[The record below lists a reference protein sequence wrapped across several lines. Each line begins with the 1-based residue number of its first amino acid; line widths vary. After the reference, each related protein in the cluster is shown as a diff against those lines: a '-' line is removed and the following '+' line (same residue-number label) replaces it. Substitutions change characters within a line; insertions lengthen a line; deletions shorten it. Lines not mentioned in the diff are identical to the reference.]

1 MGSMGTLKQKPITLY
16 YEDCEMKSYLIGM
29 GFAPLLTFAH
39 FMFPQVGFMFFIAIM
54 IGVYASF
61 MFNHKEPEYEWPE
74 LSFTQDDKIIT
85 LTMTKKDGETKRNYL
100 SLNRLSLP
108 VREKEVVKVQ
118 SSIWHVLGIMPTND
132 SSVVEKAFRKMSMV
146 YHPDVGGDSK
156 AFNTLVNAKEKA
168 LQKCIR

>member
-1 MGSMGTLKQKPITLY
+1 
-16 YEDCEMKSYLIGM
+16 MKSYLIGM

-39 FMFPQVGFMFFIAIM
+39 FMFPQVGFMFFIIIM
-54 IGVYASF
+54 IAVYAVL

-74 LSFTQDDKIIT
+74 LSFTQSDSGQIIT
-85 LTMTKKDGETKRNYL
+85 LTMTTKNGKSKNNYL
-100 SLNRLSLP
+100 SINRLSLP
-108 VREKEVVKVQ
+108 VREREVVKIQ

>member
-1 MGSMGTLKQKPITLY
+1 
-16 YEDCEMKSYLIGM
+16 MKSYLIGM

-39 FMFPQVGFMFFIAIM
+39 FMFPQVGFMFFIFIM
-54 IGVYASF
+54 IAVYAVL
-61 MFNHKEPEYEWPE
+61 MFNYKEPEYEWPE
-74 LSFTQDDKIIT
+74 LSFTQSDSGQIIT
-85 LTMTKKDGETKRNYL
+85 LTMTTKNGKTKSNYL
-100 SLNRLSLP
+100 SINRLSLP
-108 VREKEVVKVQ
+108 VREKEVVKIQ

-168 LQKCIR
+168 LQKCIK

>member
-1 MGSMGTLKQKPITLY
+1 
-16 YEDCEMKSYLIGM
+16 MKSYLIGM

-54 IGVYASF
+54 ISVYAF
-61 MFNHKEPEYEWPE
+61 LMFNHKEPEYEWPE
-74 LSFTQDDKIIT
+74 LSFSQSDSGQIIT
-85 LTMTKKDGETKRNYL
+85 LTMTTKNGKSKSNYL
-100 SLNRLSLP
+100 SINRLHLP
-108 VREKEVVKVQ
+108 VREKEVVKIQ

>member
-1 MGSMGTLKQKPITLY
+1 
-16 YEDCEMKSYLIGM
+16 MKSYLIGM

-39 FMFPQVGFMFFIAIM
+39 FMFPQVGFMFFIIIM
-54 IGVYASF
+54 IAVYAVL
-61 MFNHKEPEYEWPE
+61 MFNYKEPEYEWPE
-74 LSFTQDDKIIT
+74 LSFTQSDSGQIIT
-85 LTMTKKDGETKRNYL
+85 LTMTTKNGKTKSNYL
-100 SLNRLSLP
+100 SINRLSLP
-108 VREKEVVKVQ
+108 VREKEVVKIQ

-168 LQKCIR
+168 LQKCIK